1 MNWKKML
8 DMILSALP
16 TLIRALWVSIKKL
29 LWILM
34 AAFATASAP
43 YLAVGALF
51 LLAIFVLI

>member
-1 MNWKKML
+1 ML